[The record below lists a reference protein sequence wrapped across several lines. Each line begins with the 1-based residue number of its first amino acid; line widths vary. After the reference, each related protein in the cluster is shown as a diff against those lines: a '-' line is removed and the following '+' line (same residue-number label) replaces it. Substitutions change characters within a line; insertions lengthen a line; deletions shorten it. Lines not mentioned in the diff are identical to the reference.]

1 MNLTE
6 EDALAIGLKVMSDIN
21 FNYDNNAKIDVKY
34 LERGKYHDFNCWLL
48 SFPYGF
54 EDFDRHIYGNLM
66 IDADTGIVKNDISI
80 RNGSIVIEYNEDK
93 DKYFIIEK
101 RP

>member
-6 EDALAIGLKVMSDIN
+6 EEALALGIKVMSDIN
-21 FNYDNNAKIDVKY
+21 FNYDNNVKVDARY
-34 LERGKYHDFNCWLL
+34 LEKGKYYDFNCWLL

-54 EDFDRHIYGNLM
+54 EDFDRYIYGNLM
-66 IDADTGIVKNDISI
+66 IDDDTGVVKKSISI
-80 RNGSIVIEYNEDK
+80 RNGSITIDYNEEK